1 VLDKLVSDL
10 VGPSVR
16 GAAACF
22 AVGAEET
29 TTAAGGVEAGIVFC
43 HPEGTP

>member
-1 VLDKLVSDL
+1 VLDKFVSDL
-10 VGPSVR
+10 VGPSVT

-29 TTAAGGVEAGIVFC
+29 MPQADIVFC